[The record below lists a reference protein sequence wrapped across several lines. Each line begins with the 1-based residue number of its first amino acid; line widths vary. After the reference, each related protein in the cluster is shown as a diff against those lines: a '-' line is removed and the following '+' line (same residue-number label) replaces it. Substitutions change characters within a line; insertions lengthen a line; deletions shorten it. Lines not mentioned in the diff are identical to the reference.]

1 MSDQKKQHII
11 QTAITLFA
19 EKGYEG
25 TTIRDLAKRA
35 KVNVAMVN
43 YYFGSKEKL
52 FEALVESRAGYMRNL
67 LDELKVNQTLTHF
80 EKIEHIIFHYVNR
93 ILDNRA
99 FFQVMQQEMLV
110 SVRPELNR
118 NISDVLIKN
127 VDEIVKIIH
136 SGIRK
141 KEFRKV
147 DAQLT
152 FASIIGTIQQVVM
165 SKSLCNRMLGLPENA
180 DPFIQPRFKN
190 RIRKHIHQ
198 MMQTHLLPH
207 TPNP

>member
-11 QTAITLFA
+11 QTAIALFA

-25 TTIRDLAKRA
+25 TSIRDLAKRA
-35 KVNVAMVN
+35 RVNVAMVN

-52 FEALVESRAGYMRNL
+52 FEALVVSKAGYMRNL
-67 LDELKVNQTLTHF
+67 LDELKVNKALTHF
-80 EKIEHIIFHYVNR
+80 EKMEHIIFHYVNR

-110 SVRPELNR
+110 SLRPELNR
-118 NISDVLIKN
+118 NISEVLVKN
-127 VDEIVKIIH
+127 VDEIVKIIR

-147 DAQLT
+147 DAALT

-165 SKSLCNRMLGLPENA
+165 STALCNKMLGLPEGS
-180 DPFIQPRFKN
+180 DPFTQPTF
-190 RIRKHIHQ
+190 RKRLHTHIHY
-198 MMQTHLLPH
+198 MMQAHLLPH
-207 TPNP
+207 TINP

>member
-1 MSDQKKQHII
+1 VSDQKKQHII

-25 TTIRDLAKRA
+25 TSIRDLAKRA

-52 FEALVESRAGYMRNL
+52 FEALVATRASYIRDL
-67 LDELKVNQTLTHF
+67 LDEMKKNTAMSHF
-80 EKIEHIIFHYVNR
+80 EKMELIIQQYVTR
-93 ILDNRA
+93 ILENRA

-110 SVRPELNR
+110 TIRPELNR
-118 NISDVLIKN
+118 NITDVLLKN
-127 VDEIVKIIH
+127 IDAIVKIIQ

-147 DAQLT
+147 DPQLT
-152 FASIIGTIQQVVM
+152 FASIIGTLQQVLM
-165 SKSLCNRMLGLPENA
+165 SRNLCNRMLGLPEKA
-180 DPFIQPRFKN
+180 DPYTHPKFKN
-190 RIRKHIHQ
+190 RLHNHIHQ
-198 MMQTHLLPH
+198 MMQAHLLAHQP
-207 TPNP
+207 